1 MFDVDLQISHKIH
14 VAFDYLIFIRIFFS
28 FAFFFEST
36 KRRIFDRNSC
46 KAISTGGTIHINDN
60 NIVENAFQISNARSI
75 LFRFIASSIW
85 ECNVRWMQ
93 RLFFYSRSSSSQF
106 LSFSLSLIVNNSSP
120 AVSTLSFL
128 CLSFLCLSIQNASF
142 SFKMLPVLCTM
153 PTSVDTIPSYC
164 TNCRDNNRNALDY
177 SGWYCHCKL
186 YWSDIDVH
194 ISSV

>member
-1 MFDVDLQISHKIH
+1 MHFKFPTHAPFYSDSLHRVFENAMFD
-14 VAFDYLIFIRIFFS
+14 
-28 FAFFFEST
+28 
-36 KRRIFDRNSC
+36 
-46 KAISTGGTIHINDN
+46 
-60 NIVENAFQISNARSI
+60 
-75 LFRFIASSIW
+75 
-85 ECNVRWMQ
+85 ECNDF
-93 RLFFYSRSSSSQF
+93 FFYSRSSSSQF

-186 YWSDIDVH
+186 Y
-194 ISSV
+194 